1 MVFQSGARAPA
12 AGRCDT
18 RTTTSDKEAYMAG
31 RIRVGHRGGRVVVVL
46 ATAAYVSGL
55 GLAMAPPAHTFGG
68 SCNGRLSSV
77 GLDASHE
84 HGPVIIE
91 GTNGADVIIG
101 SRGDDIIHGNEGD
114 DTICGGRGA
123 DDIAGGAGNDAVFG
137 ESGDDT
143 IRGGTGNDLILGGDG
158 NDDISGNADED
169 QLYGNRGDDIV
180 NGVDGTDPGS
190 NDKLKGGDGRNL
202 CFVDAGDEVD
212 DCRF

>member
-1 MVFQSGARAPA
+1 
-12 AGRCDT
+12 
-18 RTTTSDKEAYMAG
+18 MAG
-31 RIRVGHRGGRVVVVL
+31 RIRLRRRGGRVVVVL

-55 GLAMAPPAHTFGG
+55 GLAMAQPGQAFGG

-91 GTNGADVIIG
+91 GSRGPDVIIG

-123 DDIAGGAGNDAVFG
+123 DDIAGGADNDAVFG
-137 ESGDDT
+137 ETGDDT
-143 IRGGTGNDLILGGDG
+143 IRGGTGNDLLSGGYG
-158 NDDISGNADED
+158 NDDMSGNADAD
-169 QLYGNRGDDIV
+169 QLYGGKGDDIL
-180 NGVDGTDPGS
+180 NGVDGTNPPSDD
-190 NDKLKGGDGRNL
+190 NLKGDGGRNL